1 MSAFHYP
8 PSPSLPPTPPRTPP
22 SLKSPQEDVD
32 MGLRSPSPLPS
43 RSLTVPQPSD
53 EGVST
58 PPITPVKTLH
68 PVNTTS
74 STIINCPIS
83 KASFLLAQASLA
95 TELSGASSMTEFNLR
110 SQGSLPAG
118 TRTLQFGPGLDGCF
132 NRTRGFL
139 GGRESTQSRTA
150 SSRASSIRS
159 GQRLPVSLEPWEAVH
174 GNLPLLL
181 RAGRVREA
189 VDALGNRAER
199 VIDAWDD
206 LEPHHLARA
215 ALILSALAHAYMFG
229 EEQGK
234 GKDGQSLVPRH
245 ILATW
250 ERVCERLGRSMTG
263 RVPADDVLNNAVGDN
278 YFSLKSTYFGLPEE
292 RLSSGLQGR
301 MEVVFAPALSS
312 MALAQNSVLANQPD
326 QVARCLESVAA
337 RIVKC
342 AHVFDAMTPRDTAN
356 FDPVVWIKTYPAMGR
371 AVTSGELGNSGV
383 DAPLFHALDVFIGRQ
398 QVKGDLRGMQSDRRA
413 TLPTNIRAF
422 LDALGDDAGSV
433 RDYVAAARAQLEHV
447 PSEEQAQYKHLSA
460 AWDGLLQLYVWFL
473 ERHRV
478 KAVGITG
485 VTLNTGR
492 HLTSS
497 GVKSGDQDKAM
508 KDGKPKMRPEAMLSM
523 QMKKGMVS
531 RLGGR
536 PLWQDAHVQ
545 SHSVYRGSVVVA
557 VKLDATLPLEPGDR
571 VQIWP
576 PRKRKTLNRAFS
588 HHRRLRG
595 SPCPEDHDTSSGES
609 DDDGEPRFYS
619 IARVIPNVSGTA
631 MDSVGGAG
639 GMTIILTVAQHSP
652 EGLVSSFLSSAAPG
666 THLRLR
672 PWPSPRFRQ
681 PRDRA
686 VPLVL
691 VGQGVG
697 IGPLVG
703 FLHDRATKKQR
714 LDDTQNESAG
724 EGELLL
730 VVAAKTLRHVPCS
743 LDSLEELTSRLPL
756 TIVLALSQETHLK
769 IRGGIWTKLPQGGR
783 RVTRHLTD
791 YRDFIQR
798 LVKEKK
804 GHVFVCG
811 SSDFGVT
818 VMNTLGLGQLPQQQ
832 QHHQEG
838 PQLQQANDGPDDGSP
853 VHIPSPPPHWN
864 QLHQDLFTMVK
875 KPNRSIPSCSPT
887 ACRSASSSGPKGP
900 IISLSKLAAHN
911 SVKSCWI
918 AIGGTVYDMTPFLA
932 FHPGGPKTLLES
944 AGTIADERFA
954 ETHGGPHAQEIR
966 GYLERH
972 AIGRLSTAPM
982 ELGTQT
988 TTAKLIK
995 ALVRMQ
1001 NALTNN
1007 TAFDAG
1013 RGSVPTYAY
1022 EDSLLVFA
1030 DGLDGMICSLS
1041 DFSTDKSALE
1051 LRETISNTQASLR
1064 NAFKALKDGSKRFL
1078 MAAGTKGA
1086 PASSSTLLEESEA
1099 LIQRLHRKPI
1109 EKLHAAINA
1118 CKKGMSDAEA
1128 GMKADSSAKVCDAC
1142 YDENRDALKRVLEG
1156 FCISL
1161 TSVAKDL
1168 LTSPRWPSV
1177 SADPPSLN
1185 KRPAAERKISAQ
1197 RNLRCQA

>member
-1 MSAFHYP
+1 M
-8 PSPSLPPTPPRTPP
+8 
-22 SLKSPQEDVD
+22 
-32 MGLRSPSPLPS
+32 
-43 RSLTVPQPSD
+43 
-53 EGVST
+53 
-58 PPITPVKTLH
+58 
-68 PVNTTS
+68 NTTS

-118 TRTLQFGPGLDGCF
+118 TQTLQFGPGLDGCF

-139 GGRESTQSRTA
+139 GGRESIQSRIA

-199 VIDAWDD
+199 VLDAWDD
-206 LEPHHLARA
+206 LEPRHLARA

-250 ERVCERLGRSMTG
+250 ERICERLGRSITG

-278 YFSLKSTYFGLPEE
+278 SFSLKSTYFGLPEE
-292 RLSSGLQGR
+292 RLSSGLQGT

-433 RDYVAAARAQLEHV
+433 RDYVAAARAQLNHV
-447 PSEEQAQYKHLSA
+447 PAEEQAQYKHLSA

-492 HLTSS
+492 HSTSS

-536 PLWQDAHVQ
+536 PLWQDAYVQ

-557 VKLDATLPLEPGDR
+557 VKLDAALPLEPGDR
-571 VQIWP
+571 VQVWP
-576 PRKRKTLNRAFS
+576 PRKRKTLNRVSS

-652 EGLVSSFLSSAAPG
+652 EGLVSSFLSSASPG

-681 PRDRA
+681 PRDLA

-714 LDDTQNESAG
+714 LDDTQKESAG
-724 EGELLL
+724 EGEVLL

-743 LDSLEELTSRLPL
+743 LDSLEELTSTLPL

-804 GHVFVCG
+804 A
-811 SSDFGVT
+811 T
-818 VMNTLGLGQLPQQQ
+818 T
-832 QHHQEG
+832 
-838 PQLQQANDGPDDGSP
+838 
-853 VHIPSPPPHWN
+853 
-864 QLHQDLFTMVK
+864 
-875 KPNRSIPSCSPT
+875 
-887 ACRSASSSGPKGP
+887 
-900 IISLSKLAAHN
+900 
-911 SVKSCWI
+911 
-918 AIGGTVYDMTPFLA
+918 
-932 FHPGGPKTLLES
+932 
-944 AGTIADERFA
+944 ER
-954 ETHGGPHAQEIR
+954 GKQ
-966 GYLERH
+966 
-972 AIGRLSTAPM
+972 M
-982 ELGTQT
+982 

-995 ALVRMQ
+995 SLVRMQ

-1030 DGLDGMICSLS
+1030 DGLDGIICSLS
-1041 DFSTDKSALE
+1041 DFGNDKIASE

-1078 MAAGTKGA
+1078 MAAGTKGSSV
-1086 PASSSTLLEESEA
+1086 SSSTLLDESEV

-1109 EKLHAAINA
+1109 EKLHAAMNA
-1118 CKKGMSDAEA
+1118 CKKGISEAEV
-1128 GMKADSSAKVCDAC
+1128 GMNADSSAKVCDAC
-1142 YDENRDALKRVLEG
+1142 YDENGDALKRVLEG

-1161 TSVAKDL
+1161 TSVANDL
-1168 LTSPRWPSV
+1168 LTSPRSPSM

-1185 KRPAAERKISAQ
+1185 KRPSAERKISAQ

>member
-8 PSPSLPPTPPRTPP
+8 PSPPLPPTPPRTPP
-22 SLKSPQEDVD
+22 SFNSPQEDVD
-32 MGLRSPSPLPS
+32 MGMRSPSPLPS
-43 RSLTVPQPSD
+43 RSLTVPQTSG
-53 EGVST
+53 EGVLT
-58 PPITPVKTLH
+58 PPITPVKTQH
-68 PVNTTS
+68 SINTTP

-95 TELSGASSMTEFNLR
+95 TELSGASSMTEFNIR

-118 TRTLQFGPGLDGCF
+118 TRTLRFGPGLDGCF

-139 GGRESTQSRTA
+139 GGQESTQSRTA
-150 SSRASSIRS
+150 SSGTSSRSS

-181 RAGRVREA
+181 RAGRVRQA
-189 VDALGNRAER
+189 VDALGNRAEG
-199 VIDAWDD
+199 VTDAWDD
-206 LEPHHLARA
+206 LEPCHLARA
-215 ALILSALAHAYMFG
+215 ALVLSALAHAYMFG

-263 RVPADDVLNNAVGDN
+263 RVPADDVLNNAVGN
-278 YFSLKSTYFGLPEE
+278 SSFSLRSTYFGLSEE
-292 RLSSGLQGR
+292 RLSSGLQGT
-301 MEVVFAPALSS
+301 MEAVFAPALSS
-312 MALAQNSVLANQPD
+312 MALAQNNVLADQPD

-356 FDPVVWIKTYPAMGR
+356 FDPVIWIKTYPAMGR

-413 TLPTNIRAF
+413 TLPANIRAF

-433 RDYVAAARAQLEHV
+433 RDYVTAARAQLNHV
-447 PSEEQAQYKHLSA
+447 PLEEQAQYKHLSA

-492 HLTSS
+492 HSTSS
-497 GVKSGDQDKAM
+497 GVKSGDQVKAM
-508 KDGKPKMRPEAMLSM
+508 EDGKPKLRPEAMLSM

-536 PLWQDAHVQ
+536 PLWQDAYVQ
-545 SHSVYRGSVVVA
+545 SHSVYQGSVVVA
-557 VKLDATLPLEPGDR
+557 VKLDASLPLEPGDR
-571 VQIWP
+571 VQVWP
-576 PRKRKTLNRAFS
+576 PTKRKTLNRASS

-595 SPCPEDHDTSSGES
+595 SPCSEDHDTSSGES

-619 IARVIPNVSGTA
+619 IARVIPNVSDTA
-631 MDSVGGAG
+631 VDSVGGG
-639 GMTIILTVAQHSP
+639 GMTIVLTVAQHSP
-652 EGLVSSFLSSAAPG
+652 EGLVSSFLGSAAPG

-681 PRDRA
+681 PRDLA

-703 FLHDRATKKQR
+703 FLHDRAAMKQR
-714 LDDTQNESAG
+714 LDDSQNKSAG
-724 EGELLL
+724 QGELLL

-743 LDSLEELTSRLPL
+743 LESLEQLTRTLPL
-756 TIVLALSQETHLK
+756 TIVLALSQETHLR
-769 IRGGIWTKLPQGGR
+769 IRGGIWTKLPQEGR

-791 YRDFIQR
+791 YRDFIRR
-798 LVKEKK
+798 LVKEKS

-818 VMNTLGLGQLPQQQ
+818 VMSALGLGQSPQQQ
-832 QHHQEG
+832 QQHQERLQ
-838 PQLQQANDGPDDGSP
+838 PQNANDEPDDGSH
-853 VHIPSPPPHWN
+853 VQIPSPPAHWN

-875 KPNRSIPSCSPT
+875 KPNRSTPSCSPT
-887 ACRSASSSGPKGP
+887 ACRSSSSSGPKGP

-911 SVKSCWI
+911 SVKSCWV

-972 AIGRLSTAPM
+972 AIGRLSTTTTEPRRQM
-982 ELGTQT
+982 

-1013 RGSVPTYAY
+1013 RGSVPLYAY

-1041 DFSTDKSALE
+1041 DFGTDKNTSE
-1051 LRETISNTQASLR
+1051 LRENISNTQASLR

-1078 MAAGTKGA
+1078 MAAGTKGSS
-1086 PASSSTLLEESEA
+1086 ASSSTLLDESEV

-1109 EKLHAAINA
+1109 EKLHAAIDA
-1118 CKKGMSDAEA
+1118 CKKGISEAEL
-1128 GMKADSSAKVCDAC
+1128 GMKSDSSTK
-1142 YDENRDALKRVLEG
+1142 
-1156 FCISL
+1156 
-1161 TSVAKDL
+1161 
-1168 LTSPRWPSV
+1168 
-1177 SADPPSLN
+1177 
-1185 KRPAAERKISAQ
+1185 
-1197 RNLRCQA
+1197 

>member
-1 MSAFHYP
+1 
-8 PSPSLPPTPPRTPP
+8 
-22 SLKSPQEDVD
+22 
-32 MGLRSPSPLPS
+32 
-43 RSLTVPQPSD
+43 
-53 EGVST
+53 
-58 PPITPVKTLH
+58 
-68 PVNTTS
+68 
-74 STIINCPIS
+74 
-83 KASFLLAQASLA
+83 
-95 TELSGASSMTEFNLR
+95 
-110 SQGSLPAG
+110 
-118 TRTLQFGPGLDGCF
+118 
-132 NRTRGFL
+132 
-139 GGRESTQSRTA
+139 
-150 SSRASSIRS
+150 
-159 GQRLPVSLEPWEAVH
+159 
-174 GNLPLLL
+174 
-181 RAGRVREA
+181 
-189 VDALGNRAER
+189 
-199 VIDAWDD
+199 
-206 LEPHHLARA
+206 
-215 ALILSALAHAYMFG
+215 
-229 EEQGK
+229 
-234 GKDGQSLVPRH
+234 
-245 ILATW
+245 
-250 ERVCERLGRSMTG
+250 MTG
-263 RVPADDVLNNAVGDN
+263 RVPADDVLNNAVGDK

-301 MEVVFAPALSS
+301 MEGVFAPALSS

-337 RIVKC
+337 CIVKC

-485 VTLNTGR
+485 ITLNTGR
-492 HLTSS
+492 HSTSS

-576 PRKRKTLNRAFS
+576 PRKRKTLNRASS

-595 SPCPEDHDTSSGES
+595 SPCPEDHDTSSGET

-619 IARVIPNVSGTA
+619 IARVIPNVSGAA

-681 PRDRA
+681 PRDLA

-756 TIVLALSQETHLK
+756 TIVLALSQESHLK

-804 GHVFVCG
+804 A
-811 SSDFGVT
+811 T
-818 VMNTLGLGQLPQQQ
+818 T
-832 QHHQEG
+832 
-838 PQLQQANDGPDDGSP
+838 
-853 VHIPSPPPHWN
+853 
-864 QLHQDLFTMVK
+864 
-875 KPNRSIPSCSPT
+875 
-887 ACRSASSSGPKGP
+887 
-900 IISLSKLAAHN
+900 
-911 SVKSCWI
+911 
-918 AIGGTVYDMTPFLA
+918 
-932 FHPGGPKTLLES
+932 
-944 AGTIADERFA
+944 
-954 ETHGGPHAQEIR
+954 
-966 GYLERH
+966 
-972 AIGRLSTAPM
+972 
-982 ELGTQT
+982 ELGRQT
-988 TTAKLIK
+988 TTAKLFK

-1030 DGLDGMICSLS
+1030 DGLDGLICSLS
-1041 DFSTDKSALE
+1041 DFGTDKSASD

-1086 PASSSTLLEESEA
+1086 SASSSTLLDESEA

-1109 EKLHAAINA
+1109 ERLHAAMNA
-1118 CKKGMSDAEA
+1118 CKKGISEAEV
-1128 GMKADSSAKVCDAC
+1128 GMNADSNAKLTCIPRNATVDCNQDLYQWTVNADSVWWTAENTTQLCTESCLASSRQWKEDVADAC
-1142 YDENRDALKRVLEG
+1142 VGEWLRSGRSYVEADTLSGRFAEGLELACTRSSADECRMANLYDDDLLCSECFLKLLHTRIESEFLPDEDHSDYLVEQFQDIQNVCQTTLVADISTRKLPAYPTADIPTPTESIATAVSNATDPVNGAQLAAWNPNILGACDYLVPDHRPGGSWIPPAIESLPDSSEGPVRGGPGSTPTLEIIDNPSITIDPWLLQEGLAADCTRYVLANAGANCWKIANDAGVEQSRLFELNPVLGASGEFCDTKVWRDYYYCVGVNGEGSPTTTSAPPAATTTSAVPRPTYSYCIGIGSTSSPAPTTTKGADPAKPMATQAGIAANCNNFVEALSGDGCWKLANDAGIELSLFYQWNTVLEYG
-1156 FCISL
+1156 AWC
-1161 TSVAKDL
+1161 
-1168 LTSPRWPSV
+1168 
-1177 SADPPSLN
+1177 
-1185 KRPAAERKISAQ
+1185 Q
-1197 RNLRCQA
+1197 RGKL

>member
-1 MSAFHYP
+1 
-8 PSPSLPPTPPRTPP
+8 
-22 SLKSPQEDVD
+22 
-32 MGLRSPSPLPS
+32 
-43 RSLTVPQPSD
+43 
-53 EGVST
+53 
-58 PPITPVKTLH
+58 
-68 PVNTTS
+68 
-74 STIINCPIS
+74 
-83 KASFLLAQASLA
+83 
-95 TELSGASSMTEFNLR
+95 
-110 SQGSLPAG
+110 
-118 TRTLQFGPGLDGCF
+118 
-132 NRTRGFL
+132 
-139 GGRESTQSRTA
+139 
-150 SSRASSIRS
+150 
-159 GQRLPVSLEPWEAVH
+159 
-174 GNLPLLL
+174 
-181 RAGRVREA
+181 
-189 VDALGNRAER
+189 
-199 VIDAWDD
+199 
-206 LEPHHLARA
+206 
-215 ALILSALAHAYMFG
+215 
-229 EEQGK
+229 
-234 GKDGQSLVPRH
+234 
-245 ILATW
+245 
-250 ERVCERLGRSMTG
+250 MTG
-263 RVPADDVLNNAVGDN
+263 RVPADDVLNNAVGDK

-301 MEVVFAPALSS
+301 MEGVFAPALSS

-342 AHVFDAMTPRDTAN
+342 AHVFDAMTPRDTAS

-492 HLTSS
+492 HSTSS

-576 PRKRKTLNRAFS
+576 PRKRKTLNRASS

-681 PRDRA
+681 PRDLA

-714 LDDTQNESAG
+714 LDDTQNESAE

-769 IRGGIWTKLPQGGR
+769 ICGGIWTKLPQGGR

-804 GHVFVCG
+804 G
-811 SSDFGVT
+811 
-818 VMNTLGLGQLPQQQ
+818 
-832 QHHQEG
+832 
-838 PQLQQANDGPDDGSP
+838 
-853 VHIPSPPPHWN
+853 
-864 QLHQDLFTMVK
+864 
-875 KPNRSIPSCSPT
+875 
-887 ACRSASSSGPKGP
+887 
-900 IISLSKLAAHN
+900 
-911 SVKSCWI
+911 
-918 AIGGTVYDMTPFLA
+918 
-932 FHPGGPKTLLES
+932 
-944 AGTIADERFA
+944 
-954 ETHGGPHAQEIR
+954 
-966 GYLERH
+966 
-972 AIGRLSTAPM
+972 
-982 ELGTQT
+982 
-988 TTAKLIK
+988 
-995 ALVRMQ
+995 
-1001 NALTNN
+1001 
-1007 TAFDAG
+1007 
-1013 RGSVPTYAY
+1013 RGSVPTYVY

-1030 DGLDGMICSLS
+1030 DGLDGLICSLS
-1041 DFSTDKSALE
+1041 DFGTDKSASE

-1086 PASSSTLLEESEA
+1086 SSSSSTLLDESEA

-1109 EKLHAAINA
+1109 GKLHAAVNA
-1118 CKKGMSDAEA
+1118 CKKGISEAEV
-1128 GMKADSSAKVCDAC
+1128 GMNDDSSAKPD
-1142 YDENRDALKRVLEG
+1142 K
-1156 FCISL
+1156 
-1161 TSVAKDL
+1161 
-1168 LTSPRWPSV
+1168 
-1177 SADPPSLN
+1177 
-1185 KRPAAERKISAQ
+1185 
-1197 RNLRCQA
+1197 RCQRLAHVTALAIDVGRSAEPEQETLG

>member
-1 MSAFHYP
+1 
-8 PSPSLPPTPPRTPP
+8 
-22 SLKSPQEDVD
+22 
-32 MGLRSPSPLPS
+32 
-43 RSLTVPQPSD
+43 
-53 EGVST
+53 
-58 PPITPVKTLH
+58 
-68 PVNTTS
+68 
-74 STIINCPIS
+74 
-83 KASFLLAQASLA
+83 
-95 TELSGASSMTEFNLR
+95 
-110 SQGSLPAG
+110 
-118 TRTLQFGPGLDGCF
+118 
-132 NRTRGFL
+132 
-139 GGRESTQSRTA
+139 
-150 SSRASSIRS
+150 
-159 GQRLPVSLEPWEAVH
+159 
-174 GNLPLLL
+174 
-181 RAGRVREA
+181 
-189 VDALGNRAER
+189 
-199 VIDAWDD
+199 
-206 LEPHHLARA
+206 
-215 ALILSALAHAYMFG
+215 
-229 EEQGK
+229 
-234 GKDGQSLVPRH
+234 
-245 ILATW
+245 
-250 ERVCERLGRSMTG
+250 MTG

-278 YFSLKSTYFGLPEE
+278 SFSLKSTYFGLPEE
-292 RLSSGLQGR
+292 RLSSGLQGT

-433 RDYVAAARAQLEHV
+433 RDYVAAARAQLNHV

-492 HLTSS
+492 HSTSS

-536 PLWQDAHVQ
+536 PLWQDAYVQ

-571 VQIWP
+571 VQVWP
-576 PRKRKTLNRAFS
+576 PRKRKTLNRASS

-609 DDDGEPRFYS
+609 DNDGEPRFYS

-631 MDSVGGAG
+631 MNSVGGAG
-639 GMTIILTVAQHSP
+639 AMTIILTVAQHSP

-681 PRDRA
+681 PRDLT

-714 LDDTQNESAG
+714 LDDTQNKSAG
-724 EGELLL
+724 EAELLL

-743 LDSLEELTSRLPL
+743 LDSLEELTSTLPL

-791 YRDFIQR
+791 YRDFIQQ

-804 GHVFVCG
+804 A
-811 SSDFGVT
+811 T
-818 VMNTLGLGQLPQQQ
+818 T
-832 QHHQEG
+832 
-838 PQLQQANDGPDDGSP
+838 
-853 VHIPSPPPHWN
+853 
-864 QLHQDLFTMVK
+864 
-875 KPNRSIPSCSPT
+875 
-887 ACRSASSSGPKGP
+887 
-900 IISLSKLAAHN
+900 
-911 SVKSCWI
+911 
-918 AIGGTVYDMTPFLA
+918 
-932 FHPGGPKTLLES
+932 
-944 AGTIADERFA
+944 ER
-954 ETHGGPHAQEIR
+954 GKQ
-966 GYLERH
+966 
-972 AIGRLSTAPM
+972 M
-982 ELGTQT
+982 

-1030 DGLDGMICSLS
+1030 DGLDGIICSLS
-1041 DFSTDKSALE
+1041 DFGNDKIASE

-1078 MAAGTKGA
+1078 RAAGTKGSSV
-1086 PASSSTLLEESEA
+1086 SSSTRLAESEA

-1109 EKLHAAINA
+1109 EKLQAAMNA
-1118 CKKGMSDAEA
+1118 CKKGISEAEV
-1128 GMKADSSAKVCDAC
+1128 GMNADSSAKVCDAC
-1142 YDENRDALKRVLEG
+1142 YDENGDALKRVLEG

-1168 LTSPRWPSV
+1168 LTSPRWPSM
-1177 SADPPSLN
+1177 SSDPPSLN
-1185 KRPAAERKISAQ
+1185 KRPSAERKISAQ

>member
-1 MSAFHYP
+1 
-8 PSPSLPPTPPRTPP
+8 
-22 SLKSPQEDVD
+22 
-32 MGLRSPSPLPS
+32 
-43 RSLTVPQPSD
+43 
-53 EGVST
+53 
-58 PPITPVKTLH
+58 
-68 PVNTTS
+68 
-74 STIINCPIS
+74 
-83 KASFLLAQASLA
+83 
-95 TELSGASSMTEFNLR
+95 
-110 SQGSLPAG
+110 
-118 TRTLQFGPGLDGCF
+118 
-132 NRTRGFL
+132 
-139 GGRESTQSRTA
+139 
-150 SSRASSIRS
+150 
-159 GQRLPVSLEPWEAVH
+159 
-174 GNLPLLL
+174 
-181 RAGRVREA
+181 
-189 VDALGNRAER
+189 
-199 VIDAWDD
+199 
-206 LEPHHLARA
+206 
-215 ALILSALAHAYMFG
+215 
-229 EEQGK
+229 
-234 GKDGQSLVPRH
+234 
-245 ILATW
+245 
-250 ERVCERLGRSMTG
+250 MTG
-263 RVPADDVLNNAVGDN
+263 RVPADDVLNNAVGDK

-301 MEVVFAPALSS
+301 MEGVFAPALSS

-492 HLTSS
+492 HSTSS

-557 VKLDATLPLEPGDR
+557 VKLAATLPLE
-571 VQIWP
+571 
-576 PRKRKTLNRAFS
+576 
-588 HHRRLRG
+588 
-595 SPCPEDHDTSSGES
+595 PEDHDTSSGES

-681 PRDRA
+681 PRDLA

-804 GHVFVCG
+804 A
-811 SSDFGVT
+811 T
-818 VMNTLGLGQLPQQQ
+818 T
-832 QHHQEG
+832 
-838 PQLQQANDGPDDGSP
+838 
-853 VHIPSPPPHWN
+853 
-864 QLHQDLFTMVK
+864 
-875 KPNRSIPSCSPT
+875 
-887 ACRSASSSGPKGP
+887 
-900 IISLSKLAAHN
+900 
-911 SVKSCWI
+911 
-918 AIGGTVYDMTPFLA
+918 
-932 FHPGGPKTLLES
+932 
-944 AGTIADERFA
+944 
-954 ETHGGPHAQEIR
+954 
-966 GYLERH
+966 
-972 AIGRLSTAPM
+972 
-982 ELGTQT
+982 ELGRQT

-1030 DGLDGMICSLS
+1030 DGLDGLICSLS
-1041 DFSTDKSALE
+1041 DFGTDKSASQ

-1086 PASSSTLLEESEA
+1086 SASSSTLLDESEA

-1109 EKLHAAINA
+1109 EMLHAAMNA
-1118 CKKGMSDAEA
+1118 CKKGISEAEV
-1128 GMKADSSAKVCDAC
+1128 GMNADSSAKPD
-1142 YDENRDALKRVLEG
+1142 K
-1156 FCISL
+1156 
-1161 TSVAKDL
+1161 
-1168 LTSPRWPSV
+1168 
-1177 SADPPSLN
+1177 
-1185 KRPAAERKISAQ
+1185 
-1197 RNLRCQA
+1197 RCQRLAHVTALAIDVGRSAEPEQETLG

>member
-1 MSAFHYP
+1 
-8 PSPSLPPTPPRTPP
+8 
-22 SLKSPQEDVD
+22 
-32 MGLRSPSPLPS
+32 
-43 RSLTVPQPSD
+43 
-53 EGVST
+53 
-58 PPITPVKTLH
+58 
-68 PVNTTS
+68 
-74 STIINCPIS
+74 
-83 KASFLLAQASLA
+83 
-95 TELSGASSMTEFNLR
+95 
-110 SQGSLPAG
+110 
-118 TRTLQFGPGLDGCF
+118 
-132 NRTRGFL
+132 
-139 GGRESTQSRTA
+139 
-150 SSRASSIRS
+150 
-159 GQRLPVSLEPWEAVH
+159 
-174 GNLPLLL
+174 
-181 RAGRVREA
+181 
-189 VDALGNRAER
+189 
-199 VIDAWDD
+199 
-206 LEPHHLARA
+206 
-215 ALILSALAHAYMFG
+215 
-229 EEQGK
+229 
-234 GKDGQSLVPRH
+234 
-245 ILATW
+245 
-250 ERVCERLGRSMTG
+250 MTG
-263 RVPADDVLNNAVGDN
+263 RVPADDVLNNAVGDK

-301 MEVVFAPALSS
+301 MEGVFAPALSS

-492 HLTSS
+492 HSTSS

-576 PRKRKTLNRAFS
+576 PRKRKTLNRASS

-595 SPCPEDHDTSSGES
+595 SPCPEDYDTSSGES

-619 IARVIPNVSGTA
+619 IARVIPNVSSTA

-681 PRDRA
+681 PRDLA

-832 QHHQEG
+832 QQHQEG
-838 PQLQQANDGPDDGSP
+838 PQPQQANDGPDDGSP

-875 KPNRSIPSCSPT
+875 KPNRSTPSCSPT

-972 AIGRLSTAPM
+972 AIGRLSTATT
-982 ELGTQT
+982 ELGRQT
-988 TTAKLIK
+988 TTAKLVK

-1030 DGLDGMICSLS
+1030 DGLDGLICSLS
-1041 DFSTDKSALE
+1041 DFGTDKSASE

-1086 PASSSTLLEESEA
+1086 SASSSTLLDESEA

-1109 EKLHAAINA
+1109 EKLHAAVNA
-1118 CKKGMSDAEA
+1118 CKKGISEAEV
-1128 GMKADSSAKVCDAC
+1128 GMNDDSSAK
-1142 YDENRDALKRVLEG
+1142 L
-1156 FCISL
+1156 
-1161 TSVAKDL
+1161 
-1168 LTSPRWPSV
+1168 
-1177 SADPPSLN
+1177 
-1185 KRPAAERKISAQ
+1185 
-1197 RNLRCQA
+1197 

>member
-1 MSAFHYP
+1 
-8 PSPSLPPTPPRTPP
+8 
-22 SLKSPQEDVD
+22 
-32 MGLRSPSPLPS
+32 
-43 RSLTVPQPSD
+43 
-53 EGVST
+53 
-58 PPITPVKTLH
+58 
-68 PVNTTS
+68 
-74 STIINCPIS
+74 
-83 KASFLLAQASLA
+83 
-95 TELSGASSMTEFNLR
+95 
-110 SQGSLPAG
+110 
-118 TRTLQFGPGLDGCF
+118 
-132 NRTRGFL
+132 
-139 GGRESTQSRTA
+139 
-150 SSRASSIRS
+150 
-159 GQRLPVSLEPWEAVH
+159 
-174 GNLPLLL
+174 
-181 RAGRVREA
+181 
-189 VDALGNRAER
+189 
-199 VIDAWDD
+199 
-206 LEPHHLARA
+206 
-215 ALILSALAHAYMFG
+215 
-229 EEQGK
+229 
-234 GKDGQSLVPRH
+234 
-245 ILATW
+245 
-250 ERVCERLGRSMTG
+250 MTG

-433 RDYVAAARAQLEHV
+433 RDYVAAARAQLAHV

-492 HLTSS
+492 HSTSS

-545 SHSVYRGSVVVA
+545 SHSVYRGSVAVA
-557 VKLDATLPLEPGDR
+557 VKLDANLPLEPGDR

-576 PRKRKTLNRAFS
+576 PRKRKTLNRASS

-595 SPCPEDHDTSSGES
+595 SSCPEDHDTSSGES

-631 MDSVGGAG
+631 MDSVEGAG

-652 EGLVSSFLSSAAPG
+652 EGLVSSFLTSAAPG

-681 PRDRA
+681 PRDLA

-714 LDDTQNESAG
+714 LDDTQNGSAG

-743 LDSLEELTSRLPL
+743 LDSLEELTSTLPL

-804 GHVFVCG
+804 G
-811 SSDFGVT
+811 
-818 VMNTLGLGQLPQQQ
+818 
-832 QHHQEG
+832 
-838 PQLQQANDGPDDGSP
+838 
-853 VHIPSPPPHWN
+853 
-864 QLHQDLFTMVK
+864 
-875 KPNRSIPSCSPT
+875 
-887 ACRSASSSGPKGP
+887 
-900 IISLSKLAAHN
+900 
-911 SVKSCWI
+911 
-918 AIGGTVYDMTPFLA
+918 
-932 FHPGGPKTLLES
+932 
-944 AGTIADERFA
+944 
-954 ETHGGPHAQEIR
+954 
-966 GYLERH
+966 
-972 AIGRLSTAPM
+972 
-982 ELGTQT
+982 
-988 TTAKLIK
+988 
-995 ALVRMQ
+995 
-1001 NALTNN
+1001 
-1007 TAFDAG
+1007 

-1030 DGLDGMICSLS
+1030 DGLDGIICSLS
-1041 DFSTDKSALE
+1041 DFGTDKSASE

-1078 MAAGTKGA
+1078 MAAGPKGSS
-1086 PASSSTLLEESEA
+1086 ASSSTLLDESEA

-1109 EKLHAAINA
+1109 EKLHAAMNA
-1118 CKKGMSDAEA
+1118 CKKGISEAEV

-1142 YDENRDALKRVLEG
+1142 YDENDDALKRVLEG

-1168 LTSPRWPSV
+1168 LTSPRWPSM
-1177 SADPPSLN
+1177 SADPPGLN
-1185 KRPAAERKISAQ
+1185 KRPPAERKISAQ

>member
-1 MSAFHYP
+1 
-8 PSPSLPPTPPRTPP
+8 
-22 SLKSPQEDVD
+22 
-32 MGLRSPSPLPS
+32 
-43 RSLTVPQPSD
+43 
-53 EGVST
+53 
-58 PPITPVKTLH
+58 
-68 PVNTTS
+68 
-74 STIINCPIS
+74 
-83 KASFLLAQASLA
+83 
-95 TELSGASSMTEFNLR
+95 
-110 SQGSLPAG
+110 
-118 TRTLQFGPGLDGCF
+118 
-132 NRTRGFL
+132 
-139 GGRESTQSRTA
+139 
-150 SSRASSIRS
+150 
-159 GQRLPVSLEPWEAVH
+159 
-174 GNLPLLL
+174 
-181 RAGRVREA
+181 
-189 VDALGNRAER
+189 
-199 VIDAWDD
+199 
-206 LEPHHLARA
+206 
-215 ALILSALAHAYMFG
+215 
-229 EEQGK
+229 
-234 GKDGQSLVPRH
+234 
-245 ILATW
+245 
-250 ERVCERLGRSMTG
+250 MTG
-263 RVPADDVLNNAVGDN
+263 RVPADDVLNNAVGDK

-301 MEVVFAPALSS
+301 MEGVFAPALSS

-492 HLTSS
+492 HSTSS

-576 PRKRKTLNRAFS
+576 PRKRKTLNRASS

-631 MDSVGGAG
+631 MDSVGGSG

-681 PRDRA
+681 PRDLA

-804 GHVFVCG
+804 
-811 SSDFGVT
+811 
-818 VMNTLGLGQLPQQQ
+818 
-832 QHHQEG
+832 
-838 PQLQQANDGPDDGSP
+838 
-853 VHIPSPPPHWN
+853 
-864 QLHQDLFTMVK
+864 
-875 KPNRSIPSCSPT
+875 
-887 ACRSASSSGPKGP
+887 
-900 IISLSKLAAHN
+900 AHN

-972 AIGRLSTAPM
+972 AIGRLSTATT
-982 ELGTQT
+982 ELGRQT

-1030 DGLDGMICSLS
+1030 DGLDGLICSLS
-1041 DFSTDKSALE
+1041 DFGTDKSASQ

-1086 PASSSTLLEESEA
+1086 SASSSTLLDESEA

-1109 EKLHAAINA
+1109 EKLHAAMNA
-1118 CKKGMSDAEA
+1118 CKKGISEAEV
-1128 GMKADSSAKVCDAC
+1128 GMNADSSAKPD
-1142 YDENRDALKRVLEG
+1142 K
-1156 FCISL
+1156 
-1161 TSVAKDL
+1161 
-1168 LTSPRWPSV
+1168 
-1177 SADPPSLN
+1177 
-1185 KRPAAERKISAQ
+1185 
-1197 RNLRCQA
+1197 RCQRLAHVTALAIDVGRSAEPAQETLG

>member
-1 MSAFHYP
+1 
-8 PSPSLPPTPPRTPP
+8 
-22 SLKSPQEDVD
+22 
-32 MGLRSPSPLPS
+32 
-43 RSLTVPQPSD
+43 
-53 EGVST
+53 
-58 PPITPVKTLH
+58 
-68 PVNTTS
+68 
-74 STIINCPIS
+74 
-83 KASFLLAQASLA
+83 
-95 TELSGASSMTEFNLR
+95 
-110 SQGSLPAG
+110 
-118 TRTLQFGPGLDGCF
+118 
-132 NRTRGFL
+132 
-139 GGRESTQSRTA
+139 
-150 SSRASSIRS
+150 
-159 GQRLPVSLEPWEAVH
+159 
-174 GNLPLLL
+174 
-181 RAGRVREA
+181 
-189 VDALGNRAER
+189 
-199 VIDAWDD
+199 
-206 LEPHHLARA
+206 
-215 ALILSALAHAYMFG
+215 
-229 EEQGK
+229 
-234 GKDGQSLVPRH
+234 
-245 ILATW
+245 
-250 ERVCERLGRSMTG
+250 MTG

-278 YFSLKSTYFGLPEE
+278 CFSLKSTYFGLPEE

-398 QVKGDLRGMQSDRRA
+398 QVKGDLRGMQNDRRA

-492 HLTSS
+492 HSTSS

-545 SHSVYRGSVVVA
+545 SHSVYRGSVAVA
-557 VKLDATLPLEPGDR
+557 VKLDANLPLEPGDR

-576 PRKRKTLNRAFS
+576 PRKRKTLNRASS

-595 SPCPEDHDTSSGES
+595 SSCPEDHDTSSGES

-619 IARVIPNVSGTA
+619 IARVIPNMSGTA
-631 MDSVGGAG
+631 MDSVEGAG

-652 EGLVSSFLSSAAPG
+652 EGLVSSFLTSAAPG

-681 PRDRA
+681 PRDLA

-743 LDSLEELTSRLPL
+743 LDSLEELTSR
-756 TIVLALSQETHLK
+756 
-769 IRGGIWTKLPQGGR
+769 
-783 RVTRHLTD
+783 
-791 YRDFIQR
+791 
-798 LVKEKK
+798 
-804 GHVFVCG
+804 
-811 SSDFGVT
+811 
-818 VMNTLGLGQLPQQQ
+818 
-832 QHHQEG
+832 
-838 PQLQQANDGPDDGSP
+838 
-853 VHIPSPPPHWN
+853 
-864 QLHQDLFTMVK
+864 
-875 KPNRSIPSCSPT
+875 
-887 ACRSASSSGPKGP
+887 
-900 IISLSKLAAHN
+900 
-911 SVKSCWI
+911 
-918 AIGGTVYDMTPFLA
+918 
-932 FHPGGPKTLLES
+932 
-944 AGTIADERFA
+944 
-954 ETHGGPHAQEIR
+954 
-966 GYLERH
+966 
-972 AIGRLSTAPM
+972 
-982 ELGTQT
+982 
-988 TTAKLIK
+988 
-995 ALVRMQ
+995 
-1001 NALTNN
+1001 
-1007 TAFDAG
+1007 
-1013 RGSVPTYAY
+1013 GSVPTYAY

-1030 DGLDGMICSLS
+1030 DGLDGIICSLS
-1041 DFSTDKSALE
+1041 DFGTDKSASE

-1078 MAAGTKGA
+1078 MAAGPKGSS
-1086 PASSSTLLEESEA
+1086 ASSSTLLDESEA

-1109 EKLHAAINA
+1109 EKLHAAMNA
-1118 CKKGMSDAEA
+1118 CKKGISEAEV

-1142 YDENRDALKRVLEG
+1142 YDENGDALKRVLEG

-1168 LTSPRWPSV
+1168 LTSPHWPSM
-1177 SADPPSLN
+1177 SSDPPGLN
-1185 KRPAAERKISAQ
+1185 KRPPAERKISAQ

>member
-1 MSAFHYP
+1 
-8 PSPSLPPTPPRTPP
+8 
-22 SLKSPQEDVD
+22 
-32 MGLRSPSPLPS
+32 
-43 RSLTVPQPSD
+43 
-53 EGVST
+53 
-58 PPITPVKTLH
+58 
-68 PVNTTS
+68 
-74 STIINCPIS
+74 
-83 KASFLLAQASLA
+83 
-95 TELSGASSMTEFNLR
+95 
-110 SQGSLPAG
+110 
-118 TRTLQFGPGLDGCF
+118 
-132 NRTRGFL
+132 
-139 GGRESTQSRTA
+139 
-150 SSRASSIRS
+150 
-159 GQRLPVSLEPWEAVH
+159 
-174 GNLPLLL
+174 
-181 RAGRVREA
+181 
-189 VDALGNRAER
+189 
-199 VIDAWDD
+199 
-206 LEPHHLARA
+206 
-215 ALILSALAHAYMFG
+215 
-229 EEQGK
+229 
-234 GKDGQSLVPRH
+234 
-245 ILATW
+245 
-250 ERVCERLGRSMTG
+250 MTG

-804 GHVFVCG
+804 
-811 SSDFGVT
+811 
-818 VMNTLGLGQLPQQQ
+818 
-832 QHHQEG
+832 
-838 PQLQQANDGPDDGSP
+838 
-853 VHIPSPPPHWN
+853 
-864 QLHQDLFTMVK
+864 
-875 KPNRSIPSCSPT
+875 
-887 ACRSASSSGPKGP
+887 
-900 IISLSKLAAHN
+900 AHN

-982 ELGTQT
+982 ELGRQT